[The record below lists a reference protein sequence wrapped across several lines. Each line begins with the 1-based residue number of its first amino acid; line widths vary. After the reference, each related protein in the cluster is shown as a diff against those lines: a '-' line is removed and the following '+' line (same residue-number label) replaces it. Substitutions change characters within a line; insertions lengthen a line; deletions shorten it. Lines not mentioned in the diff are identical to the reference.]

1 MSCSLTVHIFCL
13 QDELSFRHT
22 PKCTDTFKRLEI
34 FHAIKSNHLWET
46 CFPFLILPPAL
57 LQKMLSAFRVVSLN
71 MVFILHQITHSLL
84 PTSMWS
90 HVGLEHIE
98 GYWITWLFVTCKI
111 DTKFIIVQLTWFQIS
126 DIINHNR
133 KECNSRSRSGGGDF
147 RLRFVLYVGWKP
159 GKTVHILSRKSN
171 LWNL

>member
-1 MSCSLTVHIFCL
+1 MSCSLTVHIFSL
-13 QDELSFRHT
+13 QDEFGHT
-22 PKCTDTFKRLEI
+22 PKCIDTFKRLEI
-34 FHAIKSNHLWET
+34 AHAIRSNHLWET

-57 LQKMLSAFRVVSLN
+57 LKKMLSVVSLN

-133 KECNSRSRSGGGDF
+133 KECNSRSRSGRGDF
-147 RLRFVLYVGWKP
+147 RLRFVLYVGWKL
-159 GKTVHILSRKSN
+159 GKTIHILSINSN
-171 LWNL
+171 LWDL

>member
-1 MSCSLTVHIFCL
+1 MNYS
-13 QDELSFRHT
+13 SFGQT
-22 PKCTDTFKRLEI
+22 PKGIDTFKSLEI
-34 FHAIKSNHLWET
+34 VHSIKSNHLWET
-46 CFPFLILPPAL
+46 CLPFLTLTPPL
-57 LQKMLSAFRVVSLN
+57 LQKMLSAFRVFSLN
-71 MVFILHQITHSLL
+71 MVFILHQITHSSL

-133 KECNSRSRSGGGDF
+133 KECNSRSRSDGGDF

-159 GKTVHILSRKSN
+159 VKTIHILSRNSN
-171 LWNL
+171 LWDL